1 MFNSITQTLIGIKKE
16 DVLEEDHNRYTPFKI
31 VKFEIF
37 GEVKD
42 DFHASCETL
51 CDFKLSLNEQNS
63 DQDVPENTATYFFNK
78 KLSIVIEVQADSTI
92 RCFRP

>member
-1 MFNSITQTLIGIKKE
+1 MFNTITQTLIGIKKE
-16 DVLEEDHNRYTPFKI
+16 DALDDDDNRFTPFKI
-31 VKFEIF
+31 IKFDIF

-51 CDFKLSLNEQNS
+51 CDFKLSLNELNR

-78 KLSIVIEVQADSTI
+78 ELSIVIEVLADSTI